1 MTSVINRV
9 YKSRNSI
16 RKIYQDYEWDTSTI
30 PDLRP
35 QDLEAMFNVYSTS
48 EPELTAMGDGM
59 VFTLRLPHRFIQNHN
74 LVVLYYN
81 LSNNGSKSSK
91 TTKSIVDKI
100 NALYQS
106 NYLQHDDSLLILVN
120 EPQSP
125 SLDKINHMIQH
136 SIRKEYTLSPE
147 LDNYIYKLDSKSDMQ
162 RYNPSMFR
170 QCVLLSLD
178 MYQINVLQHE
188 LVPKHEIIYDKRE
201 IKQIQSKLNVT
212 DTQMPV
218 IHKSDI
224 IAKIIRLNVG
234 DVCQIVRHSTKC
246 GESMY
251 YRICR

>member
-1 MTSVINRV
+1 MLL
-9 YKSRNSI
+9 Y
-16 RKIYQDYEWDTSTI
+16 
-30 PDLRP
+30 
-35 QDLEAMFNVYSTS
+35 
-48 EPELTAMGDGM
+48 
-59 VFTLRLPHRFIQNHN
+59 N

-136 SIRKEYTLSPE
+136 SIRKEYTPSPE
-147 LDNYIYKLDSKSDMQ
+147 LETYIYKPNSKSDIQ
-162 RYNPSMFR
+162 RYNSTIFR
-170 QCVLLSLD
+170 QCILLSLD
-178 MYQINVLQHE
+178 MYQINLLQHE

-201 IKQIQSKLNVT
+201 IKQVQSKLNVT

-224 IAKIIRLNVG
+224 IAKLIRLNVG

-246 GESMY
+246 GEFNY